1 MKVEQVKETAEE
13 LAVKIFEYI
22 DAAALAD
29 EERDHLYL
37 EIATSFLT
45 CAVHKSDHLEAS
57 KDIIEKSKD
66 IMKMVIV
73 GYNRFLD
80 GNTERIKR
88 DLSK

>member
-1 MKVEQVKETAEE
+1 MKVDEVKNTAEE

-22 DAAALAD
+22 NAAGLSQ

-45 CAVHKSDHLEAS
+45 CAVHKTDHLEAS

-66 IMKMVIV
+66 IMKMAIV
-73 GYNRFLD
+73 GYNNFLD

-88 DLSK
+88 NLSK